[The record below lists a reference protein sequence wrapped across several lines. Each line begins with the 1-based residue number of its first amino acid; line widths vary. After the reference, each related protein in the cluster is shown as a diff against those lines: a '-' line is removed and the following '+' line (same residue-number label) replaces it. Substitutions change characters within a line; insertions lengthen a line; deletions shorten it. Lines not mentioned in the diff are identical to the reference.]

1 VKIVCVGDKGKDL
14 TRTYIKRTPTLFLS
28 AWRER
33 EKETKRGRKE
43 ERKKGRKTLTKNQSC
58 NLSPL

>member
-43 ERKKGRKTLTKNQSC
+43 ERKKGRKEEKH
-58 NLSPL
+58 